1 MQRLLLTFTIAV
13 SGLAARAAEPPALM
27 PMPLKLEAGA
37 GALEI
42 DQRFT
47 IAATLADPR
56 LESALNRL
64 VARLSRQTGMAI
76 PRGKPAAGARAT
88 LRVECTAR
96 GALYP
101 TLGEDESYQLAVTP
115 ESALLKAATVDGALR
130 GLETFAQL
138 VQPGAAGFQAQEVR
152 IDDRP
157 RFPWRGLLMDVSR
170 HWMPVDVVE
179 RNLDAMAAVKLN
191 VFHWHLSDD
200 QDFRVESKRYP
211 RLQQFGSGGHYYT
224 QAEIRAVVAY
234 ARERAIRVVP
244 EFDMPGHTTSWFPG
258 YPQLASGP
266 GPFEIGGD
274 YGVFDPVMDPSRE
287 ATYVF
292 LDGFIGEMAALFP
305 DPYFHVGGDEV
316 NGKQWSQ
323 SAHIQAFAKQHRFHD
338 PRHIQLYF
346 SQRIHQ
352 ILARHGKI
360 MVGWDEILQPGL
372 GSSTVIET
380 WRGRAS
386 LAESVRQGYRGILS
400 WGYYLDHLNPASF
413 HYGIEPLAGDAAQ
426 LTPEQT
432 RHILGGEACMWAEL
446 VSAETVDSRIWPR
459 LAAIAERF
467 WSAPDVTD
475 VDSMYRRLE
484 AVSRML
490 EWTGVQHRSN
500 YAPMLDRLSGNHFAP
515 PVRVLADACEALGLG
530 PRHADSITTETPF
543 NRMVDAARPESES
556 VRALELAAARVA
568 ADPAAAKTDV
578 MALRAQFTR
587 WAANDADFQPLA
599 EANSLLEELKPI
611 SRDLSSV
618 GLLGLHLLDIVVP
631 GQSAQ
636 PDWLAAQDAE
646 LKRMWQPDADLRLAA
661 VRPVRILLDRAARA
675 AK

>member
-1 MQRLLLTFTIAV
+1 MTTIVV
-13 SGLAARAAEPPALM
+13 SGFASPAELPALM
-27 PMPLKLEAGA
+27 PMPLNLEGGA
-37 GALEI
+37 GALPI
-42 DQRFT
+42 DQKFT
-47 IAATLADPR
+47 VAATLPDAR
-56 LESALNRL
+56 LENALNRL

-76 PRGKPAAGARAT
+76 PRGKPAAGHHAT
-88 LRVECTAR
+88 LRVECAAH
-96 GALYP
+96 GAAYP
-101 TLGEDESYQLAVTP
+101 TLGEEESYRLEVTP
-115 ESALLKAATVDGALR
+115 EGALLKAATVDGALR

-138 VQPGAAGFQAQEVR
+138 VLPGSSGFNVPAVR

-170 HWMPVDVVE
+170 HWMPVEVVE

-200 QDFRVESKRYP
+200 QGFRVESKLYP
-211 RLQQFGSGGHYYT
+211 RLHQFGSGGHYYT
-224 QAEIRAVVAY
+224 HADIRAVVAY
-234 ARERAIRVVP
+234 ARERGIRVVP
-244 EFDMPGHTTSWFPG
+244 EFDMPGHTASWFPG
-258 YPQLASGP
+258 YPRLASGP

-274 YGVFDPVMDPSRE
+274 YGIYDPVMDPSRE
-287 ATYVF
+287 ETYRF

-323 SAHIQAFAKQHRFHD
+323 SAHIQAFAKQHRFKD
-338 PRHIQLYF
+338 ARHIQLYF
-346 SQRIHQ
+346 SQRIRQ
-352 ILARHGKI
+352 ILARHGKT

-372 GSSTVIET
+372 GSSAVIET

-400 WGYYLDHLNPASF
+400 WGYYLDHLSPASF

-432 RHILGGEACMWAEL
+432 RRILGGEACMWAEL
-446 VSAETVDSRIWPR
+446 ASAETVDSRIWPR
-459 LAAIAERF
+459 LAAIAERL

-490 EWTGVQHRSN
+490 EWTGIQHRSN
-500 YAPMLDRLSGNHFAP
+500 YVPMLDRLSGNHFAP

-530 PRHADSITTETPF
+530 PRRVDGITTETPF

-556 VRALELAAARVA
+556 VRALQLAAARVA
-568 ADPAAAKTDV
+568 ADPAAAAADV
-578 MALRAQFTR
+578 TALRAQFSR
-587 WAANDADFQPLA
+587 WAANDRDFEPLA
-599 EANSLLEELKPI
+599 EANSLLEELRPI

-618 GLLGLHLLDIVVP
+618 GLLGLRLLDIVVQNQP
-631 GQSAQ
+631 AQ
-636 PDWLAAQDAE
+636 PDWLAVQDAE
-646 LKRMWQPDADLRLAA
+646 LKRMLEPNADLRLAA
-661 VRPVRILLDRAARA
+661 VRPVKILLDRAARA

>member
-1 MQRLLLTFTIAV
+1 MHRLLLISTFAV
-13 SGLAARAAEPPALM
+13 SGFAARAAEPPALM
-27 PMPLKLEAGA
+27 PLPLKLEAGA
-37 GALEI
+37 GALGI
-42 DQRFT
+42 DQKFT
-47 IAATLADPR
+47 VAATLADPR

-76 PRGKPAAGARAT
+76 PRGKPAPGRHAT
-88 LRVECTAR
+88 LRVECAAR

-101 TLGEDESYQLAVTP
+101 TLGENESYRLEVSPVA
-115 ESALLKAATVDGALR
+115 ALLKAATVDGALR

-138 VQPGAAGFQAQEVR
+138 VQPGAGGFEAPAVG
-152 IDDRP
+152 IDDQP

-170 HWMPVDVVE
+170 HWMPVEVVE

-200 QDFRVESKRYP
+200 QGFRVESKRYP

-234 ARERAIRVVP
+234 ARERGIRVVP
-244 EFDMPGHTTSWFPG
+244 EFDMPGHTLSWFPG
-258 YPQLASGP
+258 YPRLAGGP

-274 YGVFDPVMDPSRE
+274 YGIYDPVMDPSRE
-287 ATYVF
+287 ETYAF
-292 LDGFIGEMAALFP
+292 LDGFVGEMATLFP

-316 NGKQWSQ
+316 NGRQWTQ
-323 SAHIQAFAKQHRFHD
+323 SARIKAFAKQHRFKD
-338 PRHIQLYF
+338 ARHIQLYF
-346 SQRIHQ
+346 SQRIRQ
-352 ILARHGKI
+352 ILARHGRT

-372 GSSTVIET
+372 GSGTVIET

-400 WGYYLDHLNPASF
+400 WGYYLDHLSPASF

-446 VSAETVDSRIWPR
+446 ASAETVDSRIWPR
-459 LAAIAERF
+459 LAAIAERL

-475 VDSMYRRLE
+475 VDSMYQRLE

-500 YAPMLDRLSGNHFAP
+500 YAPMLDRLSGNHLAP

-530 PRHADSITTETPF
+530 PRHVDQNTTETPL

-556 VRALELAAARVA
+556 VRALALAAARVA
-568 ADPAAAKTDV
+568 ADPAAATADV
-578 MALRAQFTR
+578 ATLRAQFTR
-587 WAANDADFQPLA
+587 WASNDRDFQPLA
-599 EANSLLEELKPI
+599 EANSLLEELRPI

-618 GLLGLHLLDIVVP
+618 GLLGLRLLDLVVQ
-631 GQSAQ
+631 GQAAP

-646 LKRMWQPDADLRLAA
+646 LKRMLEPDADLRLAA
-661 VRPVRILLDRAARA
+661 VRPVRILFDRAARA